1 MKKFNMEK
9 NIFIVIPSY
18 KEGENIRLLLKK
30 IFTHLSHARV
40 IIIDDSPE
48 SEHDEMKRVM
58 EKIKNAEVVW
68 RNKKS
73 GRGSAVM
80 DGFRIGLEKYK
91 YNLFFELD
99 ADLSHDPKEFD
110 TFLKKQ
116 QSTHAD
122 LVIGSRYLPQS
133 KIINWP
139 AKRLI
144 LSKVINKT
152 LNMLL
157 GLGITD
163 YTNGFRLYNKRAV
176 KFLLDNPPKEKG
188 FITLSETAYLLKKS
202 GHLITEVPITFT
214 DRKHGKSSAGVREFL
229 GSLRA
234 VVRIR
239 LTSYSE

>member
-1 MKKFNMEK
+1 MKKLNMEK
-9 NIFIVIPSY
+9 NIAVTIPSY
-18 KEGENIRLLLKK
+18 KEKENIHLLLKK
-30 IFTHLSHARV
+30 IFTHLPHAQV
-40 IIIDDSPE
+40 IIVDDSPE
-48 SEHDEMKRVM
+48 SEYDEMKRVM

-91 YNLFFELD
+91 CNLFFELD
-99 ADLSHDPKEFD
+99 ADLSHDPKGFD

-133 KIINWP
+133 KVINWP
-139 AKRLI
+139 ARRLI
-144 LSKVINKT
+144 ASRIINRI

-157 GLGITD
+157 CLGITD
-163 YTNGFRLYNKRAV
+163 YTNGFRLYSKEAV
-176 KFLLDNPPKEKG
+176 KFLLKNPPKEKG
-188 FITLSETAYLLKKS
+188 FITLSETAYMLKKS
-202 GHLITEVPITFT
+202 GYLLTEVPITFT
-214 DRKHGKSSAGVREFL
+214 DRKHGTSSAGIKEFF
-229 GSLRA
+229 GSLRG

-239 LTSYSE
+239 LGM